1 MRRQSYTPSIHTVQ
15 SRRGVRQ
22 RLDRRCHA
30 VDVAYTLTA
39 LQRGASIHL
48 TFTKRGKALGIVQ
61 RNPRA
66 ARCCISSHTRCT
78 RGQCRQRPFSRRAA
92 ALAMD
97 RRVTQT

>member
-39 LQRGASIHL
+39 LHRGAFVHL
-48 TFTKRGKALGIVQ
+48 TFTKRGRRWGLSNGTHV
-61 RNPRA
+61 PRDV
-66 ARCCISSHTRCT
+66 
-78 RGQCRQRPFSRRAA
+78 
-92 ALAMD
+92 ALAVIRD
-97 RRVTQT
+97 ARVIAVDDGLFYPEPRRWRWIDE

>member
-15 SRRGVRQ
+15 SRLGVRQ

-48 TFTKRGKALGIVQ
+48 TFTKRGRRWGLSNGTHV
-61 RNPRA
+61 PRDV
-66 ARCCISSHTRCT
+66 
-78 RGQCRQRPFSRRAA
+78 
-92 ALAMD
+92 ALAVIRDARVVNVDND
-97 RRVTQT
+97 RSPAAPRRWRWIDE